1 MSHPDPIF
9 VVHPSSGVPIYRQ
22 LIDQVE
28 ALVAGGRLRPGDGV
42 PSVRQLAVALGVN
55 PMTVSKAWSRL
66 EADGVLDRDRGKGM
80 VVAAPRDRESGGLA
94 ERKAQVRPLVDQA
107 VVRGLQLGLTPAQLL
122 ALVKA
127 SLEEKTP

>member
-1 MSHPDPIF
+1 LSQPDPIF

-42 PSVRQLAVALGVN
+42 PSVRQLAAALGVN

-80 VVAAPRDRESGGLA
+80 VVAVPKEREGGGLA

-122 ALVKA
+122 SVVKT